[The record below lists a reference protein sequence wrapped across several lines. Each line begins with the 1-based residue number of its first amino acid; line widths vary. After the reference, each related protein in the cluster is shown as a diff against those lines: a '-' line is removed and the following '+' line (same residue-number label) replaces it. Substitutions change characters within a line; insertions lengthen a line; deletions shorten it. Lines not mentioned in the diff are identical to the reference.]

1 MTAAPPAL
9 DGPTPDR
16 PGAPHPLTGPDAFPA
31 PPTPAGAGPLP
42 GPHAAPGPA
51 ADLTAGPDP
60 DPDRDRSLDIAVIGM
75 AGRFPGSADIASW
88 WQALLRGEILT
99 SRLDRA
105 GLLAAGEAA
114 PVLDDPDYVPVR
126 GLLDDAD
133 RFDHELFGI
142 SPREAELMDPQ
153 HRLMLEAAWTAL
165 EDAGCDPTSESR
177 VTGVYASASSSAYLR
192 AMLTSGTL
200 DAAGVEEALRAN
212 EPDYMATRIA
222 YRLGLTGPALSV
234 LTACS
239 SSLVAVHLAVQ
250 ALLNGECEQAVV
262 VAAAVDFP
270 QTGHVHLPGGI
281 LSASG
286 ECRPFDAE
294 ADGTLAGSGV
304 VAVVLRPY
312 EDAVAEGADAY
323 GVILG
328 TAVNNDGSAKA
339 GYQAP
344 SATGQE
350 AVIRSALAA
359 AGIDAASLGYLEA
372 HATGTRVG
380 DPIEWSAASA
390 VLGELGAGPGQ
401 IALGA
406 VKANIGHLDAASG
419 LTSLVK
425 ALLVVRDGQ
434 VPPVAGFR
442 TLNPLLEQAGSPLR
456 LPTERQ
462 DWSGGPAGPRRAGV
476 SSFGIGGTNA
486 HVIVEQPPP
495 RLPADEAEPD
505 HAGDRLLLLSAA
517 SPEALGRTTR
527 RLADRLPEEL
537 AAVSLTDVAHTLA
550 TGRPRLPYRTAV
562 VGRTHRELAK
572 ALRAAPVRAAGSPP
586 PVVLL
591 LPGQGS
597 QYPGMAL
604 PLRDALPGFAEALE
618 ECLAHFGPAPA
629 ARLRSALFATDFPA
643 GELARTELAQPALFC
658 VEYAAA
664 TALTALG
671 PAPVALAGHSLGEI
685 TAAALSGVLRL
696 ADAAELV
703 TVRGRAMQEC
713 PPGAMVS
720 LATGEQR
727 ALDLAERFAS
737 STASGHGHGR
747 LELAA
752 VNTDESVVLAGPV
765 ETVDAFEAW
774 LGDGRTARR
783 LRTSHAF
790 HTGMLDPAAVRLREA
805 VRGLALG
812 RPTLPYLSNV
822 TGGLLPAGSTVE
834 PGSFAEQARA
844 TVRFAT
850 GLAAVARAFPG
861 AVAIETGP
869 GKALSGMAEA
879 AGLTAVP
886 LAAGRTGRPA
896 AETALALADLWSRG
910 LPLDPAALTAPGRP
924 AHLPGHVFAGPRLLA
939 AAAGARRSPAA
950 MAPHPPTAE
959 GQTPPP
965 APAALPAPAPVPAA
979 ASASASASGA
989 TSALAVAVASSPTPT
1004 PTSASAS
1011 ASAATVAA
1019 RWTELLGWS
1028 DLSADSDFFDLGGD
1042 SLLVVRLARRLGEDL
1057 GVRVPVR
1064 ALMTA
1069 STLAGQTALLD
1080 SLVPAG
1086 ERR

>member
-1 MTAAPPAL
+1 MTAAP
-9 DGPTPDR
+9 
-16 PGAPHPLTGPDAFPA
+16 HPFAGPDALDERDAPA
-31 PPTPAGAGPLP
+31 APHTPAGQHALPAPEADAPAG
-42 GPHAAPGPA
+42 
-51 ADLTAGPDP
+51 T
-60 DPDRDRSLDIAVIGM
+60 DPDRDRSLDIAVTGM

-88 WQALLRGEILT
+88 WQSLLRGEILT

-165 EDAGCDPTSESR
+165 EDAGCDPTSEAR

-200 DAAGVEEALRAN
+200 DSAGVEEALRAN

-350 AVIRSALAA
+350 AVIRSAIAA
-359 AGIDAASLGYLEA
+359 ADIDAASLGYLEA

-390 VLGELGAGPGQ
+390 VLAELGARPGQ
-401 IALGA
+401 IAVGA

-425 ALLVVRDGQ
+425 TLLVVRDGQ

-442 TLNPLLEQAGSPLR
+442 TLNPLLEQEGSPLR
-456 LPTERQ
+456 LSAERQ

-486 HVIVEQPPP
+486 HVVVEQPPA
-495 RLPADEAEPD
+495 RLPAGEAAPD
-505 HAGDRLLLLSAA
+505 PAGDRLLLLSAA

-537 AAVSLTDVAHTLA
+537 AAVPLTDIAHTLA

-562 VGRTHRELAK
+562 VGRTHGELAGR
-572 ALRAAPVRAAGSPP
+572 LRAAPVRAAGSPP
-586 PVVLL
+586 PVVFL

-604 PLRDALPGFAEALE
+604 PLRDALPGFTEALE
-618 ECLAHFGPAPA
+618 ECLAHFGPALVP
-629 ARLRSALFATDFPA
+629 RLRSALFSTDFPA
-643 GELARTELAQPALFC
+643 AELARTELAQPALFC

-685 TAAALSGVLRL
+685 TAAALSGVLGL
-696 ADAAELV
+696 ADAADLV

-713 PPGAMVS
+713 PPGAMIS
-720 LATGEQR
+720 LAMGEQR
-727 ALDLAERFAS
+727 ALALAERFAS
-737 STASGHGHGR
+737 STTSGHAHGRR

-765 ETVDAFEAW
+765 EAVDAFDAW

-790 HTGMLDPAAVRLREA
+790 HTGMLDAAADRLREA
-805 VRGLALG
+805 VRGLPLG

-822 TGGLLPAGSTVE
+822 TGELLPAGGTVE

-861 AVAIETGP
+861 TVAIETGP

-886 LAAGRTGRPA
+886 LAAGRSERPA
-896 AETALALADLWSRG
+896 AETTLALADLWSRG

-939 AAAGARRSPAA
+939 PAAGVRRSPAA
-950 MAPHPPTAE
+950 MPEAQPT
-959 GQTPPP
+959 GGPTP
-965 APAALPAPAPVPAA
+965 
-979 ASASASASGA
+979 ASP
-989 TSALAVAVASSPTPT
+989 PTPT
-1004 PTSASAS
+1004 PTPASPS
-1011 ASAATVAA
+1011 SSSCSSAATVAA

-1064 ALMTA
+1064 SLMTA
-1069 STLAGQTALLD
+1069 STLARQTALLD

-1086 ERR
+1086 DPR

>member
-1 MTAAPPAL
+1 MTGSYSRDTQNTQNTQNAENAENAEN
-9 DGPTPDR
+9 T
-16 PGAPHPLTGPDAFPA
+16 ADAWDA
-31 PPTPAGAGPLP
+31 QDAE
-42 GPHAAPGPA
+42 
-51 ADLTAGPDP
+51 
-60 DPDRDRSLDIAVIGM
+60 RDRSLDIAVTGM
-75 AGRFPGSADIASW
+75 AGRFPGSADIPTW

-99 SRLDRA
+99 TRLDRRR
-105 GLLAAGEAA
+105 LLDAGEPAHL
-114 PVLDDPDYVPVR
+114 VDDPDYVPVR

-165 EDAGCDPTSESR
+165 EDAGCDPTAESR

-192 AMLTSGTL
+192 AMLTSNTL
-200 DAAGVEEALRAN
+200 DAAGIEEALRAN

-270 QTGHVHLPGGI
+270 QSGHVHLPGGI

-286 ECRPFDAE
+286 ACRPFDAD
-294 ADGTLAGSGV
+294 ADGALAGSGV

-312 EDAVAEGADAY
+312 ADAVDGGCDAY

-350 AVIRSALAA
+350 AVIRAALTAA
-359 AGIDAASLGYLEA
+359 DIDADSLGYLEA

-390 VLGELGAGPGQ
+390 VLRELGARPGQ
-401 IALGA
+401 IAVGA

-419 LTSLVK
+419 LVSLIK
-425 ALLVVRDGQ
+425 TLLVVRDGQ

-442 TLNPLLEQAGSPLR
+442 SLNPLLETEGSPLYV
-456 LPTERQ
+456 PTERQ
-462 DWSGGPAGPRRAGV
+462 DWGSGPGQPRRAAV

-486 HVIVEQPPP
+486 HVVVEQPPVRP
-495 RLPADEAEPD
+495 RACLQSPACPATPGTHARGVVGVSPVRPVLGRPSALRSHAPDAAGPALRADGATSKTGPRTGDEIQ
-505 HAGDRLLLLSAA
+505 AGDPGDRVLVLSAA
-517 SPEALGRTTR
+517 SPEALGRTAR
-527 RLADRLPEEL
+527 RLADH
-537 AAVSLTDVAHTLA
+537 LTDNLASTALTDIAHTLA

-562 VGRTHRELAK
+562 AGRTHQELADR
-572 ALRAAPVRAAGSPP
+572 LRSASARTAAPAAPV
-586 PVVLL
+586 VFL

-604 PLRDALPGFAEALE
+604 PFQDALPGFTGVLE
-618 ECLAHFGPAPA
+618 ECLAHFEPALA
-629 ARLRSALFATDFPA
+629 ARLRSALRTAEFPA

-671 PAPVALAGHSLGEI
+671 VAPVALAGHSLGEI
-685 TAAALSGVLRL
+685 TAAALSGVLGL
-696 ADAAELV
+696 ADAAALV
-703 TVRGRAMQEC
+703 TVRGRAMQAC
-713 PPGAMVS
+713 PPGAM
-720 LATGEQR
+720 LALAVGEER
-727 ALDLAERFAS
+727 ALELAERF
-737 STASGHGHGR
+737 TASTSSPAGGGHR

-752 VNTDESVVLAGPV
+752 VNTAESVVLAGPV

-774 LGDGRTARR
+774 LGSGETVRR
-783 LRTSHAF
+783 LRTGHAF
-790 HTGMLDPAAVRLREA
+790 HTGMLDPAVARLREA
-805 VRGLALG
+805 ARCVTLG
-812 RPTLPYLSNV
+812 RPVLPYLSNA
-822 TGGLLPAGSTVE
+822 TGALVPAGSVVE
-834 PGSFAEQARA
+834 PGSFAEQARGA
-844 TVRFAT
+844 VRFAA
-850 GLAAVARAFPG
+850 GLAAIARAFPG
-861 AVAIETGP
+861 AVAVEAGP

-879 AGLTAVP
+879 AGLAALP
-886 LAAGRTGRPA
+886 LSAGRSRRRGE
-896 AETALALADLWSRG
+896 ETLLALAELWARG
-910 LPLDPAALTAPGRP
+910 LPVDPAGLTGPGRP
-924 AHLPGHVFAGPRLLA
+924 VRLPGHVFAGPRLLA
-939 AAAGARRSPAA
+939 PAAAVRTAAVRSVRTGAVPASTA
-950 MAPHPPTAE
+950 VAPGPDVA
-959 GQTPPP
+959 P
-965 APAALPAPAPVPAA
+965 APARTPAE
-979 ASASASASGA
+979 S
-989 TSALAVAVASSPTPT
+989 
-1004 PTSASAS
+1004 
-1011 ASAATVAA
+1011 VAA
-1019 RWTELLGWS
+1019 RWTELLGSTGLS
-1028 DLSADSDFFDLGGD
+1028 DDSDFFDLGGD
-1042 SLLVVRLARRLGEDL
+1042 SLLVVRLARRIGEDL

-1069 STLAGQTALLD
+1069 STLARHTALVE
-1080 SLVPAG
+1080 SLLPAG
-1086 ERR
+1086 DRR

>member
-1 MTAAPPAL
+1 MTAS
-9 DGPTPDR
+9 
-16 PGAPHPLTGPDAFPA
+16 PH
-31 PPTPAGAGPLP
+31 TPAGP
-42 GPHAAPGPA
+42 APDG
-51 ADLTAGPDP
+51 TE
-60 DPDRDRSLDIAVIGM
+60 PDRDRSLDIAVTGM
-75 AGRFPGSADIASW
+75 AGRFPGSPDIASW

-99 SRLDRA
+99 TRLDRA
-105 GLLAAGEAA
+105 GLLAVGEAA
-114 PVLDDPDYVPVR
+114 PVVDDPDYVPVR

-165 EDAGCDPTSESR
+165 EDAGCDPTAESR

-270 QTGHVHLPGGI
+270 QTGHLHLPGGI

-294 ADGTLAGSGV
+294 ADGALAGSGV

-312 EDAVAEGADAY
+312 EDAVTEGADAY

-350 AVIRSALAA
+350 SVIRSALGA
-359 AGIDAASLGYLEA
+359 AGIDAGSLGYLEA

-401 IALGA
+401 IAVGA

-419 LTSLVK
+419 LVSLMK

-442 TLNPLLEQAGSPLR
+442 SLNPLLEPSGSPLYI
-456 LPTERQ
+456 PTGRQ
-462 DWSGGPAGPRRAGV
+462 DWPGGPAGPRRAGV

-486 HVIVEQPPP
+486 HVVVEQPPARP
-495 RLPADEAEPD
+495 PTGEAEPD
-505 HAGDRLLLLSAA
+505 PAGDRLLLLSAA
-517 SPEALGRTTR
+517 SPEALGRTVE
-527 RLADRLPEEL
+527 RLADRLSGDL
-537 AAVSLTDVAHTLA
+537 AAVPLTDIAHTLA

-562 VGRTHRELAK
+562 AGRTHRELADR
-572 ALRAAPVRAAGSPP
+572 LRAAPVRAAGPPP
-586 PVVLL
+586 PVVFL

-618 ECLAHFGPAPA
+618 ECLEHFEPALV
-629 ARLRSALFATDFPA
+629 ARLRSALFTAGFPA

-671 PAPVALAGHSLGEI
+671 PAPVALAGHSLGEV
-685 TAAALSGVLRL
+685 TAAALSGVLGL

-703 TVRGRAMQEC
+703 AVRGRSMQEC

-720 LATGEQR
+720 LAVSEER
-727 ALDLAERFAS
+727 ALALAERFAFS
-737 STASGHGHGR
+737 AHGHR

-765 ETVDAFEAW
+765 DSVDAFEAW
-774 LGDGRTARR
+774 LGDGLTARR

-790 HTGMLDPAAVRLREA
+790 HTTMLAPAADRLRESA
-805 VRGLALG
+805 QKLRIG
-812 RPTLPYLSNV
+812 RPALPYLSNV
-822 TGGLLPAGSTVE
+822 TGALLPAGSTVE

-844 TVRFAT
+844 TVRFAA
-850 GLAAVARAFPG
+850 GLADLAHTFPG

-879 AGLTAVP
+879 AGLTTVP
-886 LAAGRTGRPA
+886 LAAGRSERPA
-896 AETALALADLWSRG
+896 VESLLALADLWSAG
-910 LPLDPAALTAPGRP
+910 LPLSPAALTAPGRP

-939 AAAGARRSPAA
+939 PAA
-950 MAPHPPTAE
+950 VRRTPDR
-959 GQTPPP
+959 TPPP
-965 APAALPAPAPVPAA
+965 GNPPTDGRTAPTPALSTGTAPAGTPSAAPA
-979 ASASASASGA
+979 G
-989 TSALAVAVASSPTPT
+989 TP
-1004 PTSASAS
+1004 P
-1011 ASAATVAA
+1011 SAAEAVAA

-1028 DLSADSDFFDLGGD
+1028 DLSADSDFFELGGD

-1057 GVRVPVR
+1057 DVRVPVR

-1069 STLAGQTALLD
+1069 TTLARQTALVD

-1086 ERR
+1086 DRR